1 MKNRE
6 EYIES
11 IYKKRDAAL
20 NARKKRRSY
29 LTAAACIAVC
39 FLTAFFLVPKDK
51 PKIKEEQDYTI
62 GSTSGEISYNATP
75 EDFATVPAAHGTV
88 GYVEKAEGSF
98 REESEATVSFGGTD
112 ATKSESVQSC
122 TVASSAPRQ
131 PASSSTTKA
140 VKTTTHKNSTS
151 KNDVVGADDDI
162 DIGGIIDGLGSIKL
176 PEFTI
181 NGNIFQGYRPEGF
194 GSSLGSAPPMTTE
207 PITEEAPSA
216 PDTGDDDYS
225 GVLSVARSYL
235 SESELNEIDS
245 SKTEI
250 SIQDSATDSTADTLY
265 YYIVFQTD
273 TKTIV
278 IILDTETL
286 DFISR
291 NEYPIEKQSAETTTA
306 PQTTAISET
315 TTVTNPVAENS

>member
-29 LTAAACIAVC
+29 LTTAACIAVC

-75 EDFATVPAAHGTV
+75 EDFATSPADDGTFDFA
-88 GYVEKAEGSF
+88 EKAEGIF
-98 REESEATVSFGGTD
+98 REESEATVSFGGPD

-122 TVASSAPRQ
+122 TVATSAPQQ

-151 KNDVVGADDDI
+151 KNDVVGADDDNI

-181 NGNIFQGYRPEGF
+181 NGNLFQGYRPEGF
-194 GSSLGSAPPMTTE
+194 GSSLSPPKTTE
-207 PITEEAPSA
+207 PITEKAPPA
-216 PDTGDDDYS
+216 PDTGSDDYS

-278 IILDTETL
+278 IILDAETL

-291 NEYPIEKQSAETTTA
+291 NEYPIVKQSSETTTA